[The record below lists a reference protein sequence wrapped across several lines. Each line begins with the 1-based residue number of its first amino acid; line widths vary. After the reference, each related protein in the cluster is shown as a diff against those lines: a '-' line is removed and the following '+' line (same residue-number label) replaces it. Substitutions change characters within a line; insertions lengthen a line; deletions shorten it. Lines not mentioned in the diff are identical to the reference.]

1 MISPF
6 TLPPSLYCVVR
17 VLADRLAPYKG
28 RVYDPCCGSV
38 DMLVQSEKF
47 VVEHG
52 GRGCLATTSRCY
64 TGTFLSYGDEQDIV
78 VERFNAAAR
87 LIAALRSQLI
97 AARRVN

>member
-1 MISPF
+1 
-6 TLPPSLYCVVR
+6 
-17 VLADRLAPYKG
+17 
-28 RVYDPCCGSV
+28 
-38 DMLVQSEKF
+38 MLVQSEKF

-87 LIAALRSQLI
+87 LIAALRSQLT
-97 AARRVN
+97 AARRVKQSLLQNLLTGKIRLKP